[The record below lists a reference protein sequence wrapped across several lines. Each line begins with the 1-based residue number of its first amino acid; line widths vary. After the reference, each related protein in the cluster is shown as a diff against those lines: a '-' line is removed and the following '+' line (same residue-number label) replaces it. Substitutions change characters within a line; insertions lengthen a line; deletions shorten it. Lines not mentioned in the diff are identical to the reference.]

1 MRAQRDG
8 TSRPMAI
15 ARRCLH
21 ALNARYK
28 EARLHFT
35 HIHINDNVSARQS
48 ICLSFFTPPRVCAA
62 VHTYTQ
68 VRTSKDAAD
77 MHTYAHAYT
86 HTWTAKTP
94 HVAIPLR
101 TYKHTCTFART
112 HTQQTFT
119 HR

>member
-77 MHTYAHAYT
+77 MHTYAHLDCENTARCHPAAHLQAHLHVCT
-86 HTWTAKTP
+86 HTHTAN
-94 HVAIPLR
+94 I
-101 TYKHTCTFART
+101 Y
-112 HTQQTFT
+112 TQVI
-119 HR
+119 